1 MKRFLIFHKLNHPTV
16 CKLHFF
22 SIFFLH
28 FFSVFCKK
36 ETCWEGE
43 RTSRFENELL
53 KENFLVSYRFVLS
66 KQLSFVTVTKIFNFF
81 SDYVRNPWDTAP
93 GQGSPLHFYLF
104 RSISQQHPVRRI
116 PLSPDGRHRRGAAGL
131 RNPVNRLPQP
141 L

>member
-1 MKRFLIFHKLNHPTV
+1 MKRFLIFHKLNHPAV
-16 CKLHFF
+16 CKLHF
-22 SIFFLH
+22 SVFFFCN
-28 FFSVFCKK
+28 FFSAFCKK

-66 KQLSFVTVTKIFNFF
+66 KQLSFVTVTKIFKFF

-93 GQGSPLHFYLF
+93 GQGSLLHFYLF
-104 RSISQQHPVRRI
+104 RSISQQHPVQRI
-116 PLSPDGRHRRGAAGL
+116 LLLPGGRHRRVAAGF